1 MKKIFVLIIMISLF
15 GIKSSNA
22 NIKVAYDYSFKDLDG
37 QELSLSEFKE
47 KVVVI
52 TNVAS
57 KCGFTPQFE
66 GLEQLNKDYSEK
78 GLVVLGFPC
87 NQFGSQEP
95 GSNDQIKAFCADKYN
110 ISFKLFDKVDV
121 IVDHASPLFNYL
133 NEVAGRDI
141 KWNFTKFLFD
151 QNGNFIKGYG
161 SMKTPKMIEE
171 NIIELVN

>member
-1 MKKIFVLIIMISLF
+1 MKLYEFSVKDIDGSEVDLSSYKGKVILI
-15 GIKSSNA
+15 
-22 NIKVAYDYSFKDLDG
+22 V
-37 QELSLSEFKE
+37 
-47 KVVVI
+47 
-52 TNVAS
+52 NVAS
-57 KCGFTPQFE
+57 ACGFTPQYE
-66 GLEQLNKDYSEK
+66 GLQDLFERYKDK
-78 GLVVLGFPC
+78 GLEILAFPC

-95 GSNDQIKAFCADKYN
+95 GSNDQIKTFCEDKYN

-121 IVDHASPLFNYL
+121 IGEHASPLFNYL

-141 KWNFTKFLFD
+141 KRNFTKFLFD

>member
-1 MKKIFVLIIMISLF
+1 MKLYEFSVKDIDGSEVDLISYKGKVILII
-15 GIKSSNA
+15 
-22 NIKVAYDYSFKDLDG
+22 
-37 QELSLSEFKE
+37 
-47 KVVVI
+47 
-52 TNVAS
+52 NVAS
-57 KCGFTPQFE
+57 ACGFTHQYE
-66 GLEQLNKDYSEK
+66 GLQDLFERYKDK
-78 GLVVLGFPC
+78 GLEILAFPC

-95 GSNDQIKAFCADKYN
+95 GSNDQIKTFCADKYN

-121 IVDHASPLFNYL
+121 IGEHASPLFNYL

-151 QNGNFIKGYG
+151 QNGNFIKGFG

>member
-1 MKKIFVLIIMISLF
+1 MKLYEFSVKDIDGSEVDLSSYKGKVILI
-15 GIKSSNA
+15 
-22 NIKVAYDYSFKDLDG
+22 V
-37 QELSLSEFKE
+37 
-47 KVVVI
+47 
-52 TNVAS
+52 NVAS
-57 KCGFTPQFE
+57 ACGFTPQYE
-66 GLEQLNKDYSEK
+66 GLQDLFERYKDK
-78 GLVVLGFPC
+78 GLEILAFPC

-95 GSNDQIKAFCADKYN
+95 GSNDQIKTFCADKYN

-121 IVDHASPLFNYL
+121 IGEHASPLFNYL
-133 NEVAGRDI
+133 NQVAGRDI

>member
-1 MKKIFVLIIMISLF
+1 MKLYEFSVKDIDGSEVDLSSYKGKVILI
-15 GIKSSNA
+15 
-22 NIKVAYDYSFKDLDG
+22 V
-37 QELSLSEFKE
+37 
-47 KVVVI
+47 
-52 TNVAS
+52 NVAS
-57 KCGFTPQFE
+57 ACGFTPQYE
-66 GLEQLNKDYSEK
+66 GLQDLFERYKDK
-78 GLVVLGFPC
+78 GLEILAFPC

-95 GSNDQIKAFCADKYN
+95 GSNEQIKTFCDDKYN

-121 IVDHASPLFNYL
+121 IGEHASPLFNYL

>member
-1 MKKIFVLIIMISLF
+1 MKLYEFSVKDIDGSEVDLSSYKGKVILI
-15 GIKSSNA
+15 
-22 NIKVAYDYSFKDLDG
+22 V
-37 QELSLSEFKE
+37 
-47 KVVVI
+47 
-52 TNVAS
+52 NVAS
-57 KCGFTPQFE
+57 ACGFTPQYE
-66 GLEQLNKDYSEK
+66 GLQDLFERYKEK
-78 GLVVLGFPC
+78 GLEILAFPC

-95 GSNDQIKAFCADKYN
+95 GSNDQIKTFCEDKYN

-121 IVDHASPLFNYL
+121 IGEHASPLFNYL

>member
-1 MKKIFVLIIMISLF
+1 MKLYEFSVKDIDGGEVDLSSYKGKVILI
-15 GIKSSNA
+15 
-22 NIKVAYDYSFKDLDG
+22 V
-37 QELSLSEFKE
+37 
-47 KVVVI
+47 
-52 TNVAS
+52 NVAS
-57 KCGFTPQFE
+57 ACGFTPQYE
-66 GLEQLNKDYSEK
+66 GLQDLFERYKDK
-78 GLVVLGFPC
+78 GLEILAFPC

-95 GSNDQIKAFCADKYN
+95 GSNDQIKTFCEDKYN

-121 IVDHASPLFNYL
+121 IGEHASPLFNYL

>member
-1 MKKIFVLIIMISLF
+1 MKLYEFSVKDIDGSEVDLSSYKGKVILI
-15 GIKSSNA
+15 
-22 NIKVAYDYSFKDLDG
+22 V
-37 QELSLSEFKE
+37 
-47 KVVVI
+47 
-52 TNVAS
+52 NVAS
-57 KCGFTPQFE
+57 ACGFTPQYE
-66 GLEQLNKDYSEK
+66 GLQDLFERYKDK
-78 GLVVLGFPC
+78 GLEILAFPC

-95 GSNDQIKAFCADKYN
+95 GSNDQIKTFCEDKYN
-110 ISFKLFDKVDV
+110 ISFKLFDKFDV
-121 IVDHASPLFNYL
+121 IGEHASPLFNYL

>member
-1 MKKIFVLIIMISLF
+1 MKLYEFSVKDIDGSEVDLSSYKGKVILI
-15 GIKSSNA
+15 
-22 NIKVAYDYSFKDLDG
+22 V
-37 QELSLSEFKE
+37 
-47 KVVVI
+47 
-52 TNVAS
+52 NVAS
-57 KCGFTPQFE
+57 ACGFTSQYE
-66 GLEQLNKDYSEK
+66 GLQDLFERYKDK
-78 GLVVLGFPC
+78 GLEILAFPC

-95 GSNDQIKAFCADKYN
+95 GSNEQIKTFCEDKYN

-121 IVDHASPLFNYL
+121 IGEHASPLFNYL

>member
-1 MKKIFVLIIMISLF
+1 MKLYEFSVKDIDGSEVDLGSYKGKVILI
-15 GIKSSNA
+15 
-22 NIKVAYDYSFKDLDG
+22 V
-37 QELSLSEFKE
+37 
-47 KVVVI
+47 
-52 TNVAS
+52 NVAS
-57 KCGFTPQFE
+57 ACGFTPQYE
-66 GLEQLNKDYSEK
+66 GLQDLFERYKDK
-78 GLVVLGFPC
+78 GLEILAFPC

-95 GSNDQIKAFCADKYN
+95 GSNEQIKTFCEDKYSV
-110 ISFKLFDKVDV
+110 SFKLFDKVDV
-121 IVDHASPLFNYL
+121 IGEHASPLFNYL

>member
-1 MKKIFVLIIMISLF
+1 MKLYEFSVKDIDGSEVDLSSYKGKVILI
-15 GIKSSNA
+15 
-22 NIKVAYDYSFKDLDG
+22 V
-37 QELSLSEFKE
+37 
-47 KVVVI
+47 
-52 TNVAS
+52 NVAS
-57 KCGFTPQFE
+57 ACGFTPQYE
-66 GLEQLNKDYSEK
+66 GLKDK
-78 GLVVLGFPC
+78 GLEILAFPC

-95 GSNDQIKAFCADKYN
+95 GSNDQIKTFCEDKYN

-121 IVDHASPLFNYL
+121 IGEHASPLFNYL

>member
-1 MKKIFVLIIMISLF
+1 MKLYEFSVKDIDGSEVDLSSYKGKVILI
-15 GIKSSNA
+15 
-22 NIKVAYDYSFKDLDG
+22 V
-37 QELSLSEFKE
+37 
-47 KVVVI
+47 
-52 TNVAS
+52 NVAS
-57 KCGFTPQFE
+57 ACGFTPQYE
-66 GLEQLNKDYSEK
+66 GLQDLFERYKDK
-78 GLVVLGFPC
+78 GLEILAFPC

-95 GSNDQIKAFCADKYN
+95 GSNNQIKTFCADRYN

-121 IVDHASPLFNYL
+121 IGEHASPLFNYL

>member
-1 MKKIFVLIIMISLF
+1 MKLYEFSVKDIDGSEVDLSSYKGKVILI
-15 GIKSSNA
+15 
-22 NIKVAYDYSFKDLDG
+22 V
-37 QELSLSEFKE
+37 
-47 KVVVI
+47 
-52 TNVAS
+52 NVAS
-57 KCGFTPQFE
+57 ACGFTPQYE
-66 GLEQLNKDYSEK
+66 GLQDLFERYKDK
-78 GLVVLGFPC
+78 GLEILAFPC

-95 GSNDQIKAFCADKYN
+95 GSNDQIKTFCTDKYN

-121 IVDHASPLFNYL
+121 IGEHASPLFNYL

>member
-1 MKKIFVLIIMISLF
+1 MKLYEFSVKDIDGSEVGLGSYKGKVILI
-15 GIKSSNA
+15 
-22 NIKVAYDYSFKDLDG
+22 V
-37 QELSLSEFKE
+37 
-47 KVVVI
+47 
-52 TNVAS
+52 NVAS
-57 KCGFTPQFE
+57 ACGFTPQYE
-66 GLEQLNKDYSEK
+66 GLQDLFERYKDK
-78 GLVVLGFPC
+78 GLEILAFPC

-95 GSNDQIKAFCADKYN
+95 GSNDQIKTFCEDKYN

-121 IVDHASPLFNYL
+121 IGEHASPLFNYL

-151 QNGNFIKGYG
+151 QNGNFIRGFG

>member
-1 MKKIFVLIIMISLF
+1 MNLYEFSVKDIDGSEVDLSSYKGKVILI
-15 GIKSSNA
+15 
-22 NIKVAYDYSFKDLDG
+22 V
-37 QELSLSEFKE
+37 
-47 KVVVI
+47 
-52 TNVAS
+52 NVAS
-57 KCGFTPQFE
+57 ACGFTPQYE
-66 GLEQLNKDYSEK
+66 GLQDLFERYKDK
-78 GLVVLGFPC
+78 GLEILAFPC

-95 GSNDQIKAFCADKYN
+95 GSNDQIKTFCEDKYN

-121 IVDHASPLFNYL
+121 IGEHASPLFNYL
-133 NEVAGRDI
+133 NEVAGREI

>member
-1 MKKIFVLIIMISLF
+1 MKLYEFSVKDIDGSEVDLSKYKGKVILI
-15 GIKSSNA
+15 
-22 NIKVAYDYSFKDLDG
+22 V
-37 QELSLSEFKE
+37 
-47 KVVVI
+47 
-52 TNVAS
+52 NVAS
-57 KCGFTPQFE
+57 ACGFTPQYE
-66 GLEQLNKDYSEK
+66 GLQDLFERYKDK
-78 GLVVLGFPC
+78 GLEILAFPC

-95 GSNDQIKAFCADKYN
+95 GSNDQIKTFCEDKYN

-121 IVDHASPLFNYL
+121 IGEHASPLFNYL

>member
-1 MKKIFVLIIMISLF
+1 MKLYEFSVKDIDGSEVDLGSYKGKVILI
-15 GIKSSNA
+15 
-22 NIKVAYDYSFKDLDG
+22 V
-37 QELSLSEFKE
+37 
-47 KVVVI
+47 
-52 TNVAS
+52 NVAS
-57 KCGFTPQFE
+57 ACGFTPQYE
-66 GLEQLNKDYSEK
+66 GLQDLFERYKDK
-78 GLVVLGFPC
+78 GLEILAFPC

-95 GSNDQIKAFCADKYN
+95 GSNDQIKTFCEDKYN

-121 IVDHASPLFNYL
+121 IGEHASPLFNYL

>member
-1 MKKIFVLIIMISLF
+1 MKLYEFSVKDIDGSEVDLISYKGKVILII
-15 GIKSSNA
+15 
-22 NIKVAYDYSFKDLDG
+22 
-37 QELSLSEFKE
+37 
-47 KVVVI
+47 
-52 TNVAS
+52 NVAS
-57 KCGFTPQFE
+57 ACGFTHQYE
-66 GLEQLNKDYSEK
+66 GLQDLFERYKDK
-78 GLVVLGFPC
+78 GLEILAFPC

-95 GSNDQIKAFCADKYN
+95 GSNDQIKTFCKDKYN

-121 IVDHASPLFNYL
+121 IGEHASPLFNYL

-151 QNGNFIKGYG
+151 QNGNFIKGFG